1 MCPDN
6 IETDI
11 KDPNDSKLVEMFLT
25 NTKKESVLGRQTFPY
40 RSQISRQK
48 ENEHRGT

>member
-1 MCPDN
+1 MCPD
-6 IETDI
+6 IETDT
-11 KDPNDSKLVEMFLT
+11 KDPSDSKLVEMFLP
-25 NTKKESVLGRQTFPY
+25 NTKKKSVLGHQTLPY